1 MGNNNFD
8 LISWNVRGL
17 NAAAH
22 CLAVNEAL
30 ASNPCQIACLQE
42 TKLHTVDPS
51 LAAFLGAYR
60 LNNFAFKP
68 ATGTRGGILLLW
80 NDAVA
85 DLTNV
90 CIGRYSLSVDVTLR
104 HNMTCFMLTVVYDP
118 SR

>member
-1 MGNNNFD
+1 MDNNNFD

-17 NAAAH
+17 NTAAH
-22 CLAVNEAL
+22 CLAVNELL
-30 ASNPCQIACLQE
+30 ASNPCQFACLQE
-42 TKLHTVDPS
+42 TKLHTIDPG

-80 NDAVA
+80 NDAAA

-90 CIGRYSLSVDVTLR
+90 RIGRYSLAADVTL
-104 HNMTCFMLTVVYDP
+104 
-118 SR
+118 